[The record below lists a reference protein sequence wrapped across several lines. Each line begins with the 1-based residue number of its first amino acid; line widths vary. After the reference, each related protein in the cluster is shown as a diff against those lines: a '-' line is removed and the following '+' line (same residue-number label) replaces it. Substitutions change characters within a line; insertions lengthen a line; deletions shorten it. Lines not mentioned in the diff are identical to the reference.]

1 MYDSIPQAAQPTDP
15 EDQARWREQGL
26 RYRLLTGKHAD
37 DVRDEIEDMFSRE
50 IAADLEINPDLSR
63 NAFRLVYQQLAIAY
77 LEPPHVRVRDQPDAD
92 LSATVTPKLWAQQQ
106 QTNLYAL
113 AMGETVVRL
122 DFKHW
127 VDADEVSYRM
137 VQPDHVVIKAMPG
150 QPDEPG
156 MVEELR
162 YRDGVWTYDVWDVRD
177 KNAPVFRID
186 KIDDNGDRVDATA
199 EFAPELAG
207 DGAYPYRARDGRP
220 LLPYI
225 LYHRQVGSRLW
236 NWSSGMEICRGA
248 LRLCA
253 LFTHWNDG
261 FVNAAHPQ
269 RYAIDVDTQA
279 GVTRTIGGTP
289 VDVVPVDRKSILKFQ
304 SKGPGGGSLGQF
316 TAAMNP
322 LAAMEALRLYEQG
335 LAVFSGLNPSDLV
348 VGSGQ
353 SGYAIVVSRE
363 GQKRFQK
370 LIEPALRLADQKLL
384 ATAAAMA
391 NFYIP
396 GSDLPEDPRDY
407 SIEYKALAQSPQER
421 QVLAEALQSEMDMG
435 IVSRIDVMRR
445 LNPEI
450 ESEEEALERL
460 LRIRTMQRDLDRL
473 AADEGLKEKEEP
485 EEEPEEEIVPEE
497 PDEKE
502 DENE

>member
-1 MYDSIPQAAQPTDP
+1 M
-15 EDQARWREQGL
+15 
-26 RYRLLTGKHAD
+26 RYRLLTGKHED
-37 DVRDEIEDMFSRE
+37 DVREEIEDMFCRE

-63 NAFRLVYQQLAIAY
+63 NAFRLVYQQLAVAY
-77 LEPPHVRVRDQPDAD
+77 LEPPHVRVKDNPDSD
-92 LSATVTPKLWAQQQ
+92 LSAVVTPKLWAQQQ

-113 AMGETVVRL
+113 AMGETLVRL

-127 VDADEVSYRM
+127 VGAEEVTYRL

-150 QPDEPG
+150 HPDEPG
-156 MVEELR
+156 RVEELR
-162 YRDGVWTYDVWDVRD
+162 KRDHAWTWDVWDVRNP
-177 KNAPVFRID
+177 KEPIFRIE
-186 KIDDNGDRVDATA
+186 KIDKHGDRVDATE

-207 DGAYPYRARDGRP
+207 EGAYPYRYRDGRP
-220 LLPYI
+220 ILPYV

-253 LFTHWNDG
+253 LMSHWNDG
-261 FVNAAHPQ
+261 FVNAAFPQ

-316 TAAMNP
+316 SAAMNP

-370 LIEPALRLADQKLL
+370 LVEPALRLGDQQLL
-384 ATAAAMA
+384 ALGAAMA

-396 GSDLPEDPRDY
+396 GSDLPENPRDY
-407 SIEYKALAQSPQER
+407 SIEYGALAQSPQER
-421 QVLAEALQSEMDMG
+421 QVLTEALKAEMDMG

-473 AADEGLKEKEEP
+473 ASEEGVAPIRENPIEEPPPEEP
-485 EEEPEEEIVPEE
+485 E
-497 PDEKE
+497 DKKE
-502 DENE
+502 DENV